1 MHIILKISILLLI
14 SLPLAANADEDM
26 KSLLK
31 ELRDQV
37 IELRAQVKQSNARIS
52 ELEQSLEHE
61 KTRKEAAE
69 ITTVSEQP
77 AGLQAQPVPVSN
89 VVTAGDVK
97 GTIKLPGSNTSI
109 GFGGFTKLLMMYSD
123 VNIARNKWGHQ
134 DLYGA
139 DIPVGS
145 SNQSSQFNMHA
156 KETRLWFKS
165 FTPSDLGDINT
176 LIELDLNQS
185 ADSYTPRLRHGYG
198 SIGNFLAGQ
207 TYTTFTNTT
216 ALAEMD
222 AATAVIGNILVRQP
236 MVRWTQPVSSS
247 ADAMFALELPST
259 KFTRGSS
266 SAIENLDDDRF
277 PDLVVRLNSNQ
288 DWGNISLAAMARN
301 IRLKDAANNID
312 ESSWGGAVS
321 LAGRVN
327 LGDRDN
333 FRFMLNY
340 GDALARYVVSGTYAD
355 AFYDSSTHHLKLN
368 TMYSGTMFYQHY
380 WNPIWRSNFAL
391 GYSHADLPAYVNNEL
406 TRDVFS
412 AHANVIWNPL
422 PQLNIGLEY
431 LYAMRELQDGR
442 DGDLNRIVFS
452 TRFNF

>member
-1 MHIILKISILLLI
+1 MHIVLRISIFLLI
-14 SLPLAANADEDM
+14 SLPLAALADEDV
-26 KSLLK
+26 KGLLK

-37 IELRAQVKQSNARIS
+37 IELRAQVRQSNARIS
-52 ELEQSLEHE
+52 ELEQSLEQE
-61 KTRKEAAE
+61 KARKEAAE
-69 ITTVSEQP
+69 KSAASEQP
-77 AGLQAQPVPVSN
+77 AAVQGQPATVPN

-139 DIPVGS
+139 DIPVGG

-165 FTPSDLGDINT
+165 FTPSDFGDINT
-176 LIELDLNQS
+176 LVELDLNQS
-185 ADSYTPRLRHGYG
+185 ADSYTPRLRHAYG

-207 TYTTFTNTT
+207 TYTTFTNTA

-222 AATAVIGNILVRQP
+222 AATAVTGNILVRQP
-236 MVRWTQPVSSS
+236 MVRWTQPFTSTT
-247 ADAMFALELPST
+247 DAMFALELPST
-259 KFTRGSS
+259 RFTRGSG

-277 PDLVVRLNSNQ
+277 PDLVVRLNNTQ

-312 ESSWGGAVS
+312 ESSWGGALS

-327 LGDRDN
+327 VGERDN

-340 GDALARYVVSGTYAD
+340 GDALARYVVNGTYAD
-355 AFYDSSTHHLKLN
+355 ASYDSSSHHLELN
-368 TMYSGTMFYQHY
+368 RLYSGTLFYQHY
-380 WNPIWRSNFAL
+380 WNPVWRSNLAL
-391 GYSHADLPAYVNNEL
+391 GYSHSNLPSYASQEL

-412 AHANVIWNPL
+412 AHANVVWNPV

-442 DGDLNRIVFS
+442 DGDLNRVVFS